1 MIRSHTPPR
10 CARLLG
16 ALVGAIAFLFG
27 GPAAAQQPQG
37 QPIRIGSTLS
47 LTGPL
52 AQTSIIHK
60 LAGDIF
66 VDDLNKRGGLLGR
79 PVEWTVLDD
88 QSKPDVTRTLYERLI
103 TVDKVDLIIGPYGT
117 ASILAAI
124 GVAQRYQ
131 KMIVHGTMGI
141 PHLATFDMQFSA
153 NTAGA
158 EPNRTYP
165 EIVFDAYKNSAVP
178 PKTVLIATSKF
189 PSTQFVAEGARD
201 VAKTRGLD
209 VVGYLEYDFGTRD
222 FGPIAA
228 RIKDADPDLL
238 FVGAIGIDANLMLEA
253 LTKLEYRPKRH
264 FYLYPAPGPLALLP
278 AGKFATAQATFED
291 QPPFNT
297 SPSGAFF
304 AKAFNERAKAAQLPY
319 PYADTQASG
328 TYCSWQVL
336 EAAVV
341 GTKSLDDKKLAAWL
355 RDNEVDTI
363 NGVRDFKGKFNTSRQ
378 DLQVVRQVQNGRWVV
393 VWPAKMATPGAKLVV
408 P

>member
-1 MIRSHTPPR
+1 MTLGQGGPR
-10 CARLLG
+10 LARLFG
-16 ALVGAIAFLFG
+16 ALAGAFVLALASL
-27 GPAAAQQPQG
+27 AAAQQQG

-52 AQTSIIHK
+52 AQTSVIHK
-60 LAGDIF
+60 IAGDIF
-66 VDDLNKRGGLLGR
+66 VEDLNKRGGMLGR
-79 PVEWTVLDD
+79 PVEWIVLDD

-124 GVAQRYQ
+124 GIAQRYQ

-141 PHLATFDMQFSA
+141 PHLATYDMQFSA

-158 EPNRTYP
+158 EPNKTFP
-165 EIVFDAYKNSAVP
+165 EIVFDAYKNTSAP

-201 VAKTRGLD
+201 VAKMRGLE
-209 VVGYLEYDFGTRD
+209 VVGFLEYDFGNRD

-228 RIKDADPDLL
+228 RIKDTDPDLL
-238 FVGAIGIDANLMLEA
+238 FVGAIGVDANLILEA
-253 LTKLEYRPKRH
+253 LSKLSYKPKRH

-278 AGKFATAQATFED
+278 AGEFATAQATFED
-291 QPPFNT
+291 TPPFT
-297 SPSGAFF
+297 STPAGAYF
-304 AKAFNERAKAAQLPY
+304 AKTFTEHAKAANLPY

-328 TYCSWQVL
+328 TYSSWQVL
-336 EAAVV
+336 AAAVA

-355 RDNEVDTI
+355 RDNEVET
-363 NGVRDFKGKFNTSRQ
+363 VSAKRDFKGKFNTSRDDQ
-378 DLQVVRQVQNGRWVV
+378 QVVRQVQGAKWVV
-393 VWPAKMATPGAKLVV
+393 VWPPKMATPGAKLIV